1 MKDLKKMKGL
11 ALVLTGLTLAGLV
24 MTADAADMAGKMELC
39 IRFLRHHGKERSIL
53 K

>member
-24 MTADAADMAGKMELC
+24 MTADAADMAGK
-39 IRFLRHHGKERSIL
+39 S
-53 K
+53 